1 MYSQN
6 KTLDKVKTFADAF
19 FKILLILIIAFP
31 FFWMISTDHPSEQ
44 EPYKLYMLKLLA
56 V

>member
-19 FKILLILIIAFP
+19 FNILLIFVMAFP
-31 FFWMISTDHPSEQ
+31 FF
-44 EPYKLYMLKLLA
+44 
-56 V
+56 